1 MTLALSLVIVILILA
16 RSKCIRRAF
25 KNEYDGVYD
34 GVLFKDTNS
43 EQVDEDDEGYVGPA
57 SLHMRD
63 SDIWSHTHR
72 MYFIGENSISY
83 PWFITKDFPTNALSI
98 SCQQNLL
105 RMIKSEQ
112 HVADWTKCQSF
123 TYSTMRLLFP
133 YLAELVHKAYRRSH
147 FKALCNKLF
156 EAFSANDWEDMTG
169 RTCRMSTDK
178 DSRLAYIDFLD
189 YRRNKS
195 NYAGPQLPMTL
206 LLAGNGTLSSPY
218 TLPFLTDPLA
228 KSLVYLN
235 KEQL

>member
-1 MTLALSLVIVILILA
+1 
-16 RSKCIRRAF
+16 
-25 KNEYDGVYD
+25 
-34 GVLFKDTNS
+34 
-43 EQVDEDDEGYVGPA
+43 
-57 SLHMRD
+57 
-63 SDIWSHTHR
+63 
-72 MYFIGENSISY
+72 
-83 PWFITKDFPTNALSI
+83 
-98 SCQQNLL
+98 
-105 RMIKSEQ
+105 
-112 HVADWTKCQSF
+112 
-123 TYSTMRLLFP
+123 MRLLFP
-133 YLAELVHKAYRRSH
+133 YLSELVHKAYRRSH
-147 FKALCNKLF
+147 FKALCSKLF

-189 YRRNKS
+189 YRSNKS